1 MIGLRPQHFP
11 TKEEDVFLFKYIR
24 NKYGKHSIDELYL
37 AFDLAINNKLDID
50 DYKVYDQFSIEYLV
64 RIMNAYRRYS
74 GELLMEEQPKLLIEQ
89 TSRVI
94 PREEK
99 KADIEELINA
109 QHYDVRKIPMY
120 MYDWMVE
127 LGYIQHTDDDK
138 YAMYDKAI
146 KQRYR
151 DLRVAY
157 ESNYGNRE
165 AKAEF
170 INYKKMMED
179 GFKDLTKA
187 EESAIES
194 VYRKLSVIEVI
205 TKTKNKK
212 Q

>member
-11 TKEEDVFLFKYIR
+11 TKEEDVFLFRYIR
-24 NKYGKHSIDELYL
+24 SHYGRHSIDELYL

-64 RIMNAYRRYS
+64 RIMNSYRRYS
-74 GELLMEEQPKLLIEQ
+74 GEQFEQEKPKTMIEEIK
-89 TSRVI
+89 VI
-94 PREEK
+94 THDEK
-99 KADIEELINA
+99 KADIEELIHSQN
-109 QHYDVRKIPMY
+109 YDVRRIPMY

-127 LGYIQHTDDDK
+127 LGYINHTHEDK
-138 YAMYDKAI
+138 YRMYGIAI

-151 DLRVAY
+151 ELRIAM

-165 AKAEF
+165 AKAQF
-170 INYKKMMED
+170 NNYKKMMEN
-179 GFKDLTKA
+179 GFKDLTRD
-187 EESAIES
+187 EEIAIDR
-194 VYRKLSVIEVI
+194 VYRTLSVVEVI